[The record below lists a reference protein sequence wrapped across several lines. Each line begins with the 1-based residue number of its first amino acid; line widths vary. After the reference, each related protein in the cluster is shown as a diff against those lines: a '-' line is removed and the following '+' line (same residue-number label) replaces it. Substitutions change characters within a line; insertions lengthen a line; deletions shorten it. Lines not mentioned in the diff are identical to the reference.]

1 MEGISSWE
9 EEMIRLF
16 EKKEIP
22 YLVVYNKMDLL
33 TGKSEQEPVVEHTAY
48 VSART
53 REGIQQLKEQMARLT
68 SQETDEKRLAADLV
82 KPFDTVILVVPID
95 KAAPKGRLI
104 LPQQQVIR
112 DLLDIGA
119 MPFVCRESELRRRL
133 QN

>member
-1 MEGISSWE
+1 M
-9 EEMIRLF
+9 
-16 EKKEIP
+16 
-22 YLVVYNKMDLL
+22 
-33 TGKSEQEPVVEHTAY
+33 
-48 VSART
+48 
-53 REGIQQLKEQMARLT
+53 
-68 SQETDEKRLAADLV
+68 KRLAADLV